1 MLLEPTADVRMTGE
15 EYNQMQTDLDKARE
29 AYEEAAKRNLAI
41 PKLLAELKSVRT
53 DLLSEQAINSTL
65 LKRNM
70 FTSLSNSAYTS
81 CKTDLVNSKQILRAT
96 NRIAEQYQ
104 SECTSL
110 KEELKQAYNLIELLR
125 DTRYVLNEKELA

>member
-15 EYNQMQTDLDKARE
+15 EFNQMQTDLDKARE
-29 AYEEAAKRNLAI
+29 AYEEAARRNLAI
-41 PKLLAELKSVRT
+41 PKLLAELESVRT

-65 LKRNM
+65 LKRSM

-96 NRIAEQYQ
+96 TRIAEQYQ

-110 KEELKQAYNLIELLR
+110 KEELKQAYDLIELLK
-125 DTRYVLNEKELA
+125 DTRYAGEVLYT